1 MKPKVTVV
9 DYGVGNLYSVTRA
22 FEYVGAEVELTAD
35 VAAIRAASRL
45 VLPGVGAF
53 RSCVEELA
61 GHGLTGVVRDFALC
75 GRPMLGIC
83 VGMQMLFSSSDE
95 FGITPGLALIPGH
108 VTVVPSTGADGAPHK
123 IPHIGWNRLRLAE
136 GRDSWAGTLLDGLT
150 PGEASVYFVHSYT
163 AQPQS
168 SDRLADADYDGRLI
182 SAVVRSGSLY
192 GCQFHPEKSGE
203 TGLSII
209 RNFLA
214 LA

>member
-22 FEYVGAEVELTAD
+22 FEHAGAEVELTAD
-35 VAAIRAASRL
+35 VAAIRAAPRL

-61 GHGLTGVVRDFALC
+61 KHGLTEVVREFALC

-83 VGMQMLFSSSDE
+83 VGMQMLFASSDE
-95 FGITPGLALIPGH
+95 FGVTPGLALIPGH
-108 VTVVPSTGADGAPHK
+108 VTAVPATGIDGVPHK
-123 IPHIGWNRLRLAE
+123 IPHIGWNRLQLPE
-136 GRDSWAGTLLDGLT
+136 GSDSWVGTLLAGLT

-163 AQPQS
+163 ARPQPS
-168 SDRLADADYDGRLI
+168 NRVADVDYDGRLI

-214 LA
+214 IA